1 MTQFL
6 NLLGA
11 TNPSMFHPS
20 PSTATFIVPSE
31 SLAVDSPPSA
41 VLPDDPAAAGHVYT
55 TPDAIVVGE
64 PSSFSTHRIVRLVLS
79 QSEPVSS

>member
-1 MTQFL
+1 MTH
-6 NLLGA
+6 LLGA
-11 TNPSMFHPS
+11 TNPSRFQPS

-41 VLPDDPAAAGHVYT
+41 VLPDPAAGHVYT

-64 PSSFSTHRIVRLVLS
+64 PSSFSTHRIVRLALS